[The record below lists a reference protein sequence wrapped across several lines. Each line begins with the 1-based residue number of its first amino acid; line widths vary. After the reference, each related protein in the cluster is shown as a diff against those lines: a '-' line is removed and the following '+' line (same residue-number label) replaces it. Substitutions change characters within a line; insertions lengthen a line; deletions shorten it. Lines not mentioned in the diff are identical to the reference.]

1 MAAMLGRL
9 PGELSVEP
17 QSQERAANVKA
28 VAKGIKVKK
37 TLGDLVDNAD
47 ILALALPAHALNAV
61 VSELGDHARPDQLVL
76 HGMRGVDGSGR
87 LPQILKKG
95 RVSRRLWS
103 LVDHFWHLRLISA
116 SR

>member
-1 MAAMLGRL
+1 MLGRL
-9 PGELSVEP
+9 PGELSVW
-17 QSQERAANVKA
+17 SRKAKSAANVKA

-87 LPQILKKG
+87 LPHQILKNETCLK
-95 RVSRRLWS
+95 RLQS
-103 LVDHFWHLRLISA
+103 LVAHFWHLRLTSA

>member
-1 MAAMLGRL
+1 MLGRL
-9 PGELSVEP
+9 PGELVYGAVK
-17 QSQERAANVKA
+17 QRALLMKA

-76 HGMRGVDGSGR
+76 HGMRGVMEAVDYH
-87 LPQILKKG
+87 QILK
-95 RVSRRLWS
+95 
-103 LVDHFWHLRLISA
+103 
-116 SR
+116 